1 MKLKFSVFCVLVLVS
16 AYLTP
21 VCSIGNDDLSM
32 TYKQFKNLYEKVELT
47 PD

>member
-1 MKLKFSVFCVLVLVS
+1 MKLKSSVICLLVLVS
-16 AYLTP
+16 AYLIP
-21 VCSIGNDDLSM
+21 VCSIVNDDLSM